1 MNRTREFEHGDLVR
15 FRVLCYAA
23 DPDGASSFFG
33 PFRPG
38 DHAVILKCV
47 DSWTLILV
55 DNRLG
60 WIYTNE
66 VEFVQSG
73 DSDE

>member
-1 MNRTREFEHGDLVR
+1 MYRTREFEHGDLVR
-15 FRVLCYAA
+15 FRVRCHAA
-23 DPDGASSFFG
+23 DVDGPTNFFG
-33 PFRPG
+33 PFRRG
-38 DHAVILKCV
+38 DHAIIIKCV
-47 DSWTLILV
+47 DDWTLILV